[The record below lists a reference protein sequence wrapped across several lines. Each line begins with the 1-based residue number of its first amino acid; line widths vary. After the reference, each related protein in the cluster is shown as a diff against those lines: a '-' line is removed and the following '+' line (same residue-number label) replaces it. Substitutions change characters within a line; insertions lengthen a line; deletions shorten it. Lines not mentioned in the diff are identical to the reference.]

1 MEAAQILAFLHRLEA
16 LKCNT
21 RHSWTSSGRQESVAE
36 HTCRLAIMA
45 LLLRDAFPQ
54 ADMDRVLRMCLLHD
68 WGEAVTGD
76 IPAFEKSDRDEE
88 TEENAVLS
96 LLAGLSSGLQEE
108 YTALFREIWAQETA
122 EARIFRALDQLEAV
136 IQHNEADLSTWLPL
150 ERELNLTYGQAECAG
165 FPSTAQLRALCI
177 RETEQKLANSSTQTR
192 MQKI

>member
-45 LLLRDAFPQ
+45 LLLRNAFPQ

-96 LLAGLSSGLQEE
+96 LLARLSPGLQEE
-108 YTALFREIWAQETA
+108 YTNLFREIRAQETA

-165 FPSTAQLRALCI
+165 FPPTAQLRALCI
-177 RETEQKLANSSTQTR
+177 RETEQKLANGSTQIR
-192 MQKI
+192 V